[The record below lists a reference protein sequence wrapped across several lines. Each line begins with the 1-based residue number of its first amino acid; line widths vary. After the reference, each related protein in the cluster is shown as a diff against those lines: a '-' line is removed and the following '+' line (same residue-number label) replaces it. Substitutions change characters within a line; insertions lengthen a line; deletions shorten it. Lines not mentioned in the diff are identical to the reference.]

1 MRCFIAIDF
10 PINTKTRIFH
20 ESKKLQRKNLFIGNL
35 TKKENLHLTLKF
47 LGSLT
52 NKEVEKIKGQLRKVN
67 FNKFFCKVGKAGFFY
82 KGNKIRI
89 IWVDLLSNKL
99 NELQKRIEK
108 VILEIPRDY
117 KKFNSHITIFR
128 VKSVSNKR
136 RLVEEVEEID
146 FKNLN
151 FKVREFV
158 LMKSE
163 LTKHGIRYRILD
175 RFKLEN

>member
-1 MRCFIAIDF
+1 MRCFIAIDL

-20 ESKKLQRKNLFIGNL
+20 ESKKLQRKNLIKGNL

-52 NKEVEKIKGQLRKVN
+52 NKEVEKIKGKLRKVN

-89 IWVDLLSNKL
+89 IWVDLLSNEL
-99 NELQKRIEK
+99 NKLQKKIENS
-108 VILEIPRDY
+108 ILNLGDH
-117 KKFNSHITIFR
+117 KNFNSHITIFR

-136 RLVEEVEEID
+136 RLVEEVSEID

-163 LTKHGIRYRILD
+163 LKKQGIRYRILD
-175 RFKLEN
+175 RFKLKN